1 MQALVNESFLE
12 APMLVPIGLN
22 YQRIRMILAVL
33 QKHAGI
39 KTYNQDIYVNV
50 VGGMQVPSTETSSDL
65 AVCFAVL
72 SSLEDNPISKK
83 IASFGELSLSGEVRP
98 VPNGEERIKEAEK
111 HGFEYIIVPRANT
124 NKKLIENSKIKIL
137 PVTNIMNAIEELR
150 GITQNN

>member
-1 MQALVNESFLE
+1 MTI
-12 APMLVPIGLN
+12 VPELN
-22 YQRIRMILAVL
+22 AHFRIFSGPENIFPDP
-33 QKHAGI
+33 G
-39 KTYNQDIYVNV
+39 N
-50 VGGMQVPSTETSSDL
+50 
-65 AVCFAVL
+65 
-72 SSLEDNPISKK
+72 
-83 IASFGELSLSGEVRP
+83 SFGELSLSGEVRP